1 VRVSKAAEIS
11 GKVIIKEGST
21 DEREVARLGEGTYF
35 GELALLRDEPRMATV
50 TALVPTVCMSVDR
63 LTFTQVLGP
72 VQELIEREAKRRKEE
87 AERLAARPRFVLSEL
102 SKVGLLGVGTFGRV
116 SLVEHTKSPECYAL
130 KRMRKKQLIALNQ
143 VEHVMNEITLLAACD
158 HPFLI
163 NLVST
168 FQDRYEVYMVLELAL
183 GGELFSLLHERG
195 RFDEPTARF
204 YAANVT
210 CAFEYLHDKS
220 IAYRDLKPENLLLDS
235 VGYLKICDFGFA
247 KKVSLERTFTL
258 CGTPEYLAPEIISNQ
273 GHNTAVDW
281 WATGILIFEMLTG
294 SPPFEHDDPMKL
306 YQMILTGT
314 FECPQ
319 RMSRHARDIILKLV
333 VVNPAERLGTL
344 KRGSRDVVTHPFFK
358 LIDLTHLPKKAAKA
372 PFVPKLS
379 SNKDTSN
386 FAELDELDC
395 APPSPEWTHPVND
408 EEQQLF
414 ASFPM

>member
-1 VRVSKAAEIS
+1 MRVSKAAEIS

-204 YAANVT
+204 YAANVGAAFLAATMLRLLALHPEISRSVPVHLGPPHRSRAHSSTFMIRALPTATSSQRT
-210 CAFEYLHDKS
+210 CSS
-220 IAYRDLKPENLLLDS
+220 IA
-235 VGYLKICDFGFA
+235 
-247 KKVSLERTFTL
+247 
-258 CGTPEYLAPEIISNQ
+258 
-273 GHNTAVDW
+273 
-281 WATGILIFEMLTG
+281 WAT
-294 SPPFEHDDPMKL
+294 
-306 YQMILTGT
+306 
-314 FECPQ
+314 
-319 RMSRHARDIILKLV
+319 
-333 VVNPAERLGTL
+333 
-344 KRGSRDVVTHPFFK
+344 
-358 LIDLTHLPKKAAKA
+358 
-372 PFVPKLS
+372 
-379 SNKDTSN
+379 
-386 FAELDELDC
+386 
-395 APPSPEWTHPVND
+395 
-408 EEQQLF
+408 
-414 ASFPM
+414 